1 MNVVLIGAGRGRRLM
16 PLTASEP
23 KSFTPIA
30 GKRILDWTLEAFRQ
44 NEVSMLIYHFEGRL
58 FLYATAPS
66 EEHMKRSHPPGVAE
80 KWSAYMATMMVCDE
94 GGQAIVETLEPAF
107 LFGRFAP
114 QA

>member
-1 MNVVLIGAGRGRRLM
+1 MYA
-16 PLTASEP
+16 TAVTFQLLP
-23 KSFTPIA
+23 
-30 GKRILDWTLEAFRQ
+30 GCLEAYKKAHDQLWPELVEAFHQ

-66 EEHMKRSHPPGVAE
+66 EEHMKRSHPLGVAE

-107 LFGRFAP
+107 LFGRFAQ

>member
-1 MNVVLIGAGRGRRLM
+1 MYA
-16 PLTASEP
+16 TAVTFQLLPGCLEAYQKAHDQLWP
-23 KSFTPIA
+23 E
-30 GKRILDWTLEAFRQ
+30 LVEAFRQ
-44 NEVSMLIYHFEGRL
+44 NEVSMLIYHFEGQL

>member
-1 MNVVLIGAGRGRRLM
+1 
-16 PLTASEP
+16 
-23 KSFTPIA
+23 
-30 GKRILDWTLEAFRQ
+30 
-44 NEVSMLIYHFEGRL
+44 MLIYHFEGRL